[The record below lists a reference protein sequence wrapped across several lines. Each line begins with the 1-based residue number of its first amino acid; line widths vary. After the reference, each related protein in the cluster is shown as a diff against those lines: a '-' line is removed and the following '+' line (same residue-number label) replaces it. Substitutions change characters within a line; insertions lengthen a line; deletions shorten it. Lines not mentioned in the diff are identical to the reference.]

1 MSKNALRVGVG
12 GPVGCGKTALI
23 VRHILQEKSKKLSV
37 IFAVSKKK
45 SIFVLDFSVIN
56 DTKIE

>member
-1 MSKNALRVGVG
+1 VLSEAISAYFA
-12 GPVGCGKTALI
+12 GKE
-23 VRHILQEKSKKLSV
+23 QKLSV

-45 SIFVLDFSVIN
+45 GIFVLDFSVIN